1 MISFYLLLKI
11 HFWQKVMAFWTF
23 CLRYHFRFFCT
34 MKLVFSPSQFADGE
48 NWCISLLH
56 VSHWAPRN
64 EKAKRQVWRGSRDK
78 NSTVSF
84 FSSTFC
90 FARISCFLCQIREM
104 ESLQKHL
111 MGISEL
117 PKLYCCWWRQSFA
130 ITLVT
135 SNMISTFK
143 EAINYSECL
152 HGFQSLVPSILY

>member
-23 CLRYHFRFFCT
+23 CLHYHFRFFCT

-64 EKAKRQVWRGSRDK
+64 EKAKRQVWKGSRDK

-84 FSSTFC
+84 FFLNFLFCSNFMFALPNKRDGITPKTFDGN
-90 FARISCFLCQIREM
+90 FWTTKVVLLLMETKLCNYFGHIKYDIYIQ
-104 ESLQKHL
+104 
-111 MGISEL
+111 G
-117 PKLYCCWWRQSFA
+117 
-130 ITLVT
+130 
-135 SNMISTFK
+135 SN
-143 EAINYSECL
+143 
-152 HGFQSLVPSILY
+152 